1 MALHTVYFPDL
12 EACRG
17 AAGGEL
23 GAAASDVVRVL
34 IDGDEAHHAVRV
46 KRLEVGDRVRLVDG
60 SGGWCVGAIES
71 ITKRGKAWRV
81 GLVAPRL
88 EREAEP
94 TPRIVVGTGV
104 PKGDRLHDL
113 VDGLSQVGAWSWFAL
128 RSERA
133 VGEVSEHGMEKLR
146 RVAVEAVKQC
156 GRARQIRLE
165 GERTLADVLAG
176 ADGEGGVLTVLADAS
191 GEVVT
196 DWAARARGGA
206 VGLAGGSG
214 VGGGGGVSEVRIL
227 IGPEGG
233 FSDGEMALARA
244 SGCVIARFGRHT
256 MRVETAAVV
265 AAGVI
270 AVGLANTGLSTT

>member
-1 MALHTVYFPDL
+1 
-12 EACRG
+12 
-17 AAGGEL
+17 
-23 GAAASDVVRVL
+23 VRVL

-60 SGGWCVGAIES
+60 VGGWCVGAIEA
-71 ITKRGKAWRV
+71 ITKHGKAWRV
-81 GLVAPRL
+81 GVVAARL
-88 EREAEP
+88 EHEAEP
-94 TPRIVVGTGV
+94 SPRIVVGTGV

-165 GERTLADVLAG
+165 GERTLADALASG
-176 ADGEGGVLTVLADAS
+176 GVGGVLTVLADAS
-191 GEVVT
+191 GEVIT
-196 DWAARARGGA
+196 DGAARARVGAGSGG
-206 VGLAGGSG
+206 GGGSG
-214 VGGGGGVSEVRIL
+214 GSGGGGVSEVRIL

-233 FSDGEMALARA
+233 FSDGEVARA
-244 SGCVIARFGRHT
+244 RESGCMVARFGRHT

-265 AAGVI
+265 AAGVV
-270 AVGLANTGLSTT
+270 AAGLADTALATT